1 MSAPGEVQ
9 ASESPSRLWWAVCG
23 GLCAAILA
31 YGGLGYKEPSG
42 NLAYQFG
49 YNLPIAIFIGG
60 GLHLAFRKRES
71 SRTGWMGFALVF
83 ASLITASLIA
93 NQMMKSD
100 VRDAAAHLEQSIAA
114 VQAAASAGTATPPPM
129 PITNSGSSDGAKMGV
144 IIKTMVNRMLALRRE
159 YELELDAIG
168 WGKILDGQR
177 LKTDVTFAE
186 SRTILKQA
194 NEIVLRYKS
203 KNADLFSTIR
213 QDIELSELSS
223 SSKQSMLTGFDRTS
237 EQGKAEAMEVWR
249 LEQQALDE
257 IGKIIALLSARRSA
271 WEVQDG
277 QVMFQSQEDLDM
289 FNAYLAKVQAVIAKQ
304 EQIQAAS
311 LQRSKD
317 AFEKI
322 TR

>member
-1 MSAPGEVQ
+1 M
-9 ASESPSRLWWAVCG
+9 
-23 GLCAAILA
+23 
-31 YGGLGYKEPSG
+31 
-42 NLAYQFG
+42 
-49 YNLPIAIFIGG
+49 
-60 GLHLAFRKRES
+60 
-71 SRTGWMGFALVF
+71 
-83 ASLITASLIA
+83 
-93 NQMMKSD
+93 
-100 VRDAAAHLEQSIAA
+100 
-114 VQAAASAGTATPPPM
+114 
-129 PITNSGSSDGAKMGV
+129 
-144 IIKTMVNRMLALRRE
+144 
-159 YELELDAIG
+159 
-168 WGKILDGQR
+168 
-177 LKTDVTFAE
+177 
-186 SRTILKQA
+186 LKQA

-223 SSKQSMLTGFDRTS
+223 SSKQSMLTGFDRKS
-237 EQGKAEAMEVWR
+237 DQGKAEAMEVWR

-277 QVMFQSQEDLDM
+277 QVMFQSQEDLDL
-289 FNAYLAKVQAVIAKQ
+289 FNSYLAKVQAVLAKQ